1 MALEDEVRALTE
13 QIKQMIGTGGPKINT
28 GQQIVGNIANT
39 FNNVTDS
46 MAKLTFG
53 TYNLQAGLG
62 DFSKIVSAVG
72 GSIGTGFGDMI
83 KKIGSEAIYLNTALN
98 DAGKSGVNFNN
109 NLGDYASALG
119 SARISVPQFSQILL
133 ENGSKI
139 AGMSGNAQKSAEQ
152 FLATGKLFQESQAV
166 RQLEATGV
174 GAEELNKVLTISA
187 INRRNLDFADERVR
201 IRAAAAAADMAT
213 EMDNVA
219 RLTGVSRQEQ
229 EKAIQAQL
237 KKNEVEIMLA
247 SMSEGERSA
256 YEKSTT
262 ELGRYGKQFQDV
274 LTIYATGG
282 VRNAEDNAKVAA
294 MGPKFAGLLEQM
306 AAIKGNTAE
315 DQTNR
320 RRIQAEIDAE
330 ALRISKNPEEL
341 RMRAANTTSAGEWG
355 RAQGQV
361 TVDILRYGATLQQAQ
376 RDLDAENKK
385 RAPDKQITLDQL
397 LDERVK
403 EEARKRAEAEKS
415 TQPGALIN
423 RAEILIKDASAGVSS
438 GFKDLNTET
447 KKLID
452 TSFLGL
458 NAALRPFTTEGAKDA
473 FKNMVRGANP
483 NPENVDNSSDRVKA
497 DAAKKK
503 AASAQ
508 TQENAGGGDYM
519 AGMFQVRGELGIEV
533 DKSDRGGKTVSN
545 DQLRSLFGSKDT
557 DIRNT
562 LSSLN
567 TSISTQLAES
577 KASMPTL
584 AQFEQ
589 LIDRVNISKAPTT
602 MSMPTDSTNTML
614 VDGFKE
620 LNTLVKQLIAAT
632 VDGTDRSVRAVKTS
646 TSGNMLA

>member
-28 GQQIVGNIANT
+28 GQQIVGNIATT

-72 GSIGTGFGDMI
+72 GSVGKGFGDMI
-83 KKIGSEAIYLNTALN
+83 AKIGNEAIYLNTALN

-109 NLGDYASALG
+109 NLGEYAEQLG
-119 SARISVPQFSQILL
+119 SARISVPQFSQILQ

-139 AGMSGNAQKSAEQ
+139 AGMSGNAQKSAEA
-152 FLATGKLFQESQAV
+152 FLATGKMFQESQAV
-166 RQLEATGV
+166 RQLEAAGV
-174 GAEELNKVLTISA
+174 GADELNKVLTISA
-187 INRRNLDFADERVR
+187 INRRNLDFTDERVR
-201 IRAAAAAADMAT
+201 VRTAQAAADMAT

-219 RLTGVSRQEQ
+219 RLTGISRQEQ
-229 EKAIQAQL
+229 EKAIQAQV

-247 SMSEGERSA
+247 SMSEGERTA

-262 ELGRYGKQFQDV
+262 ELGKYGKQFQDV

-306 AAIKGNTAE
+306 AAIKGDTAE
-315 DQTNR
+315 DQKNR

-330 ALRISKNPEEL
+330 SLRISKNPEEL
-341 RMRAANTTSAGEWG
+341 RQRASLTTAAGEYG

-385 RAPDKQITLDQL
+385 RSPDKQITLEQL

-403 EEARKRAEAEKS
+403 AEAAKREEALKS
-415 TQPGALIN
+415 IQPGALIN
-423 RAEILIKDASAGVSS
+423 RAEMLIKDASAGVSS
-438 GFKDLNTET
+438 GFKDLNTSTE
-447 KKLID
+447 KLVKE
-452 TSFLGL
+452 SFPGL

-473 FKNMVRGANP
+473 FKHMVRGANP
-483 NPENVDNSSDRVKA
+483 NPVDETNVSERVKRELAERDRVPP
-497 DAAKKK
+497 
-503 AASAQ
+503 
-508 TQENAGGGDYM
+508 TQRNAGGGDFM
-519 AGMFQVRGELGIEV
+519 ANMFQVRGERGIEV
-533 DKSDRGGKTVSN
+533 DKSDIGGKTLSN
-545 DQLRSLFGSKDT
+545 DTLRSLFGSKDT

-577 KASMPTL
+577 KASIPTL

-589 LIDRVNISKAPTT
+589 LIERVSVSKAPTV
-602 MSMPTDSTNTML
+602 MPMPADSSNTML
-614 VDGFKE
+614 VDGIKE

-646 TSGNMLA
+646 SSGNMLA